1 MENAL
6 HLESQSQWAGGA
18 LAGWQQP
25 TSALWPASTTVLVGP
40 SGNSLLWVHPSP
52 RTGAPVMLRCHH
64 DTSVAHSDCC
74 VCAGMQISRPGSTHD
89 PCRCLLTPNPRETTT
104 NPLFVSACAR
114 QGTTGGEQL
123 RLRGQVGL
131 GNRQTCLDRLV
142 GLFGGLVGVARVT
155 GGCAEATDTL

>member
-6 HLESQSQWAGGA
+6 HLESQSQWVGGP

-25 TSALWPASTTVLVGP
+25 TGALWSASTIVLIGP

-89 PCRCLLTPNPRETTT
+89 PCRCLLTPNPRETTA
-104 NPLFVSACAR
+104 NPLFLLA
-114 QGTTGGEQL
+114 
-123 RLRGQVGL
+123 L
-131 GNRQTCLDRLV
+131 GRAPPAASNCVCGDRWDWRTVLRQTCFDRLV
-142 GLFGGLVGVARVT
+142 GLFGGLVGAARVT
-155 GGCAEATDTL
+155 GG